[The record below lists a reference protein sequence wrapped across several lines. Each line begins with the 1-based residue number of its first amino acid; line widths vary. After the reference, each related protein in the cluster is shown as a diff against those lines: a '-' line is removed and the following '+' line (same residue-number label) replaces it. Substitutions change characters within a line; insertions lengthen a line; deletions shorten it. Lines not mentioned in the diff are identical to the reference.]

1 MNNRHREQ
9 LSTAFVSK
17 TMSLVRFLLD
27 KSQQSRKITQWC
39 FIDPILREA
48 RSLFVNICDLLDGMD
63 SKGKALRNIYNVQ
76 KQSVLVRFLEQDG
89 RRKKV
94 QGKVKKHYGFDL
106 NACACIDE
114 MCDELIAQVCAYG
127 QSHQPYNRG

>member
-39 FIDPILREA
+39 FIDPR
-48 RSLFVNICDLLDGMD
+48 
-63 SKGKALRNIYNVQ
+63 
-76 KQSVLVRFLEQDG
+76 
-89 RRKKV
+89 
-94 QGKVKKHYGFDL
+94 
-106 NACACIDE
+106 ACASANSYLGLLRHCTERRNEQRLADAVLNKYGRWLYFVIE
-114 MCDELIAQVCAYG
+114 AGHFICRVKRAFTSRFQHMAAIAALIKRYRRIALCPA
-127 QSHQPYNRG
+127 